1 MLSITSHKN
10 PLIKEIVLLQEKS
23 RHRNKSRKFII
34 EGVRELKIALSAN
47 YTLEK
52 LLFCP
57 DIIEASSLEDLNKEI
72 ETVTISKSIYDKIA
86 YRGSTEGVMAIAA
99 QKDHKLTSGISLPD
113 KPLILIAEGIEKPGN
128 LGALL
133 RTADATQIDA
143 LILANPKCD
152 FYNPNCIR
160 SSVGCAFSLPVYE
173 TTNEECLAF
182 LKTLNLNIYASS
194 LQDSAH
200 YLEQDYTSSCAI
212 VVGTESTGLS
222 SFWKE
227 NATTRIKI
235 PMNGQIDSLNVS
247 VATAVML
254 YEVKRQRGLK

>member
-34 EGVRELKIALSAN
+34 EGLRELNIALSAN

-57 DIIEASSLEDLNKEI
+57 DIIEASSIERFNIEV
-72 ETVTISKSIYDKIA
+72 ETVAISKSVYDKVA
-86 YRGSTEGVMAIAA
+86 YRGSTEGVMAIAK
-99 QKDHKLTSGISLPD
+99 QKNHKLSSDIPLPE

-143 LILANPKCD
+143 LILVNPKCD
-152 FYNPNCIR
+152 FYNSNCIR
-160 SSVGCAFSLPVYE
+160 SSVGCAFSLPVFE
-173 TTNEECLAF
+173 STNEECLAF
-182 LKTLNLNIYASS
+182 LKTLNINIYASS
-194 LQDSAH
+194 LQDSVD
-200 YLEQDYTSSCAI
+200 YLERDYTSSCAI

-235 PMNGQIDSLNVS
+235 PMKGQIDSLNVS

>member
-34 EGVRELKIALSAN
+34 EGLRELNIAMSAN

-57 DIIEASSLEDLNKEI
+57 DIIEASSIEGINIEV
-72 ETVTISKSIYDKIA
+72 ETVTISKSVYDKVA
-86 YRGSTEGVMAIAA
+86 YRGSTEGVMAIAK
-99 QKDHKLTSGISLPD
+99 QKNHKLSSDISLPE

-143 LILANPKCD
+143 LILVNPKCD

-160 SSVGCAFSLPVYE
+160 SSVGCAFSLPVFE
-173 TTNEECLAF
+173 STNEECLAF
-182 LKTLNLNIYASS
+182 LKTLNINIYASS
-194 LQDSAH
+194 LQDSEY

-222 SFWKE
+222 YFWKE

-235 PMNGQIDSLNVS
+235 PMKGQIDSLNVS

>member
-57 DIIEASSLEDLNKEI
+57 DIIEASSLKDLKKEI
-72 ETVTISKSIYDKIA
+72 ETVAISKSIYDKIA
-86 YRGSTEGVMAIAA
+86 YRGSTEGVMAIAV
-99 QKDHKLTSGISLPD
+99 QKDHKLISGISLPD

-143 LILANPKCD
+143 LILTNPKCD

-182 LKTLNLNIYASS
+182 LKTLNLNIYVSS
-194 LQDSAH
+194 LQDSVH

>member
-10 PLIKEIVLLQEKS
+10 PLIKEIILLQEKS
-23 RHRNKSRKFII
+23 RHRNKTSKFII
-34 EGVRELKIALSAN
+34 EGLRELRIALSAN
-47 YTLEK
+47 YVLEK
-52 LLFCP
+52 VLFCP
-57 DIIEASSLEDLNKEI
+57 EIIEELSLEQLQYKAD
-72 ETVTISKSIYDKIA
+72 TVALSKSVYDKVA
-86 YRGSTEGVMAIAA
+86 YRGSTEGVMAIAI
-99 QKDHKLTSGISLPD
+99 QKDHKLTSGLSLPE

-143 LILANPKCD
+143 LLLVNSKCD

-160 SSVGCAFSLPVYE
+160 SSVGCAFSLPVFE
-173 TTNEECLAF
+173 STNEECLGF
-182 LKTLNLNIYASS
+182 LKTHNINIYASS
-194 LQDSAH
+194 LQDSVH
-200 YLEQDYTSSCAI
+200 YLDPDYTSSCAI

-222 SFWKE
+222 PFWKE
-227 NATTRIKI
+227 NATKRIKI